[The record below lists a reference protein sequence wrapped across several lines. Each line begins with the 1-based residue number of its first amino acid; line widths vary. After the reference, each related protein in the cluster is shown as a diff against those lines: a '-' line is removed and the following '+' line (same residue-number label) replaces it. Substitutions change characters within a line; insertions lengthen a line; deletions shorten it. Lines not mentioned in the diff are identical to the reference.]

1 MNNQLSEKLPI
12 YKEYPLHSPG
22 CIQPHG
28 VLFVLQPNTLEI
40 LQISANSDAFL
51 GIKPQ
56 FLLGKTLHHLIS
68 VHQIKK
74 LQSYICKETPEFVEF
89 LSLKKGHKKI
99 KFKGIIHTAQK
110 LLILE
115 LEPETY
121 PENHQHIIL
130 YSLLKNAIAKLGTT
144 NNLSELARNIAVEV
158 RKITQFDRV
167 MVYRFEL
174 DNSGVVIAEDKEE
187 NLESYLDLH
196 YPPTDIPSQA
206 RQLYC
211 KNWLR
216 IIPDVNYKPV
226 EIIASKKLLNN
237 KELDI
242 SQAVLRSVFPCH
254 IEYLKNMGVTASMS
268 ISIINDQKLWGLV
281 TCHHYSPKYINY
293 ETRKACEFLGQFIS
307 INVVYKQEQEFHSYR
322 NQIQNIQAKI
332 RKHLSN
338 HTQFI
343 EDLIIQNQTSLL
355 NLVKA
360 EGAAIYLGEQL
371 NLIGK
376 TPYVVDVKNL
386 IDEFLNP
393 QKQEVFYTDCL
404 SKHYP
409 KAQTFKNFASGILAI
424 SIYISSNTYHIIWFR
439 PEQLQIIKWAGN
451 LDKSMFIY
459 EEKIPQLTPRNS
471 FAMWQQ
477 LVKDKSLPWEVLEV
491 EAVQELRNILLLAAL
506 EFAQFSQFVFRQ
518 KAQQA
523 NAANVAKTQFLA
535 KMSHEL
541 RTPLNAILGFAQ
553 MMNRDASLS
562 PDQQEYLGIINRSGE
577 HLLSLINDVLEMS
590 RIEAGQLILNQTC
603 FDLKVLIESIRELL
617 SFKALLKGLKLQVT
631 QDDNLPQ
638 YVEGDEG
645 KLRQIIVNLVGN
657 AIKFTE
663 TGGIFVHFSRLTYQK
678 TENNIIMKITVKDT
692 GIGISKDELETIFQ
706 PFKQTEN
713 SMKSNEGTG
722 LGLSISRQFARLM
735 GGDITV
741 SSELGQGSTF
751 TCTINMSIPQ
761 TIDIVPTNKSNRIIC
776 IDPEQP
782 EYKILVVE
790 DIYESQLLMVK
801 MLESVGFKVGSANNG
816 QEAIAIWKKWQAD
829 LIWMDMRMPIMDGYE
844 ATKTIRAEEAK
855 SPNQKHPVIII
866 ALTATAF
873 QKDREAILAGGCN
886 DFVSKPFR
894 EEIIFEMMEKHL
906 GLKYCYAELLPNYGQ
921 NYPLEQLATENI
933 KKQINLMPKKWIEEL
948 HQSALSARENKIM
961 QLIQE
966 IPAQKSDLANALIQ
980 LLNHLAFEQII
991 NLTEAISHE
1000 QNYTEK
1006 RRYTGSR

>member
-1 MNNQLSEKLPI
+1 MNTQLSEKLPI

-28 VLFVLQPNTLEI
+28 VLLVLRPNTLEI
-40 LQISANSDAFL
+40 LQISGNSEKFL
-51 GIKPQ
+51 GIKPKS
-56 FLLGKTLHHLIS
+56 LLGKTLHDFIS
-68 VHQIKK
+68 KDQIKK
-74 LQSYICKETPEFVEF
+74 LKCYICKETPEFVEF
-89 LSLKKGHKKI
+89 LTIKKGSKKI
-99 KFKGIIHTAQK
+99 KFKGIIHTAQN

-115 LEPETY
+115 LEPENY
-121 PENHQHIIL
+121 PENHQHIVL

-144 NNLSELARNIAVEV
+144 NNLAELAQNIAVEV

-167 MVYRFEL
+167 MVYRFES
-174 DNSGVVIAEDKEE
+174 DNSGVVIAENKEE

-216 IIPDVNYKPV
+216 IIPDVNYEPV
-226 EIIASKKLLNN
+226 EIIASKNLLNN
-237 KELDI
+237 KELDL

-268 ISIINDQKLWGLV
+268 ISIINEQKLWGLV

-307 INVVYKQEQEFHSYR
+307 INLVYKQEKEFHIYR
-322 NQIQNIQAKI
+322 SQVQTIQAKI
-332 RKHLSN
+332 RKHLST
-338 HTQFI
+338 HPRFI
-343 EDLIIQNQTSLL
+343 EDLIIENQTSLL

-376 TPYVVDVKNL
+376 TPYVQDVKNL
-386 IDEFLNP
+386 IEEFLNH
-393 QKQEVFYTDCL
+393 QKEDIFYTDCL

-409 KAQTFKNFASGILAI
+409 KAQKFKNFASGILAI

-451 LDKSMFIY
+451 LDESMFVY
-459 EEKIPQLTPRNS
+459 EEQIPQLTPRNS
-471 FAMWQQ
+471 FVMWQE
-477 LVKDKSLPWEVLEV
+477 LVKDKSLPWEILEV

-506 EFAQFSQFVFRQ
+506 EFAQFSEFVFKQ
-518 KAQQA
+518 KAQEA
-523 NAANVAKTQFLA
+523 NAANAAKTQFLA

-562 PDQQEYLGIINRSGE
+562 QDQQDYLRIINRSGE

-603 FDLKVLIESIRELL
+603 FDLRNLIESVRELL
-617 SFKALLKGLKLQVT
+617 SFKALLKGLELQVT
-631 QDDNLPQ
+631 QDDNLPE

-663 TGGIFVHFSRLTYQK
+663 TGGIFVDFSRLADQIS
-678 TENNIIMKITVKDT
+678 ENNIILEITVKDT
-692 GIGISKDELETIFQ
+692 GIGISKDDLETIFE

-735 GGDITV
+735 GGDITAI
-741 SSELGQGSTF
+741 SELGQGSTF
-751 TCTINMSIPQ
+751 TCKINMSIPKK
-761 TIDIVPTNKSNRIIC
+761 IDVITADKSQRIIC
-776 IDPEQP
+776 IEPEQP

-801 MLESVGFKVGSANNG
+801 MLESVGFKVRAANNG
-816 QEAIAIWKKWQAD
+816 QEAIALWQQWQPQ

-844 ATKTIRAEEAK
+844 ATKTIRAEAK
-855 SPNQKHPVIII
+855 NHHQTPPVIII

-873 QKDREAILAGGCN
+873 EKDREAILAVGCN

-894 EEIIFEMMEKHL
+894 EEIIFEIMEKHL
-906 GLKYCYAELLPNYGQ
+906 GVKYCYEELLPKFGQ

-933 KKQINLMPKKWIEEL
+933 KKEINLMSKKWIKEL
-948 HQSALSARENKIM
+948 HQSALSARENKII
-961 QLIQE
+961 QLIQQ
-966 IPAQKSDLANALIQ
+966 IPSERYDLANALTQ
-980 LLNHLAFEQII
+980 MLNHLAFEQII
-991 NLTEAISHE
+991 NLTETINHE
-1000 QNYTEK
+1000 
-1006 RRYTGSR
+1006 